1 MTSILS
7 PTIGGFAR
15 VTETAAGV
23 KANNRTDVFAIS
35 PDGTKIAFATE
46 ASNLVPGDTNGKRDI
61 FVKDLY
67 TGELTIVSRGVSGA
81 EANGAAYI
89 SFLFSPDGTK
99 LAFYSDATNLGP
111 TDSNNRKDL
120 YIKDLIT
127 GAVTLESVI
136 PGGAEPNA
144 YFTYLAYS
152 PDGQSIAFVSN
163 ATTLV
168 PGVTGGVENI
178 YVKNLATGAY
188 TLVSSNAAGTS
199 GNGYPELPVFS
210 PDGTKVAFAS
220 TASNLV
226 PNDTNGAASTYL
238 PFKYDIF
245 IKDLL
250 TGAITRVST
259 ASDGSQL
266 ENAAARGVSFS
277 SDGTKIFFR
286 LTVDTGST
294 TRTTLMEKD
303 LVTGEL
309 TDVFAA
315 AGATIPDG
323 DFTTSS
329 AFVFSDLGALS
340 ADDRKLVFLS
350 SARNLDPDHTDGAT
364 NVYVLDRDT
373 GSITWIAKEQSV
385 AALSADG
392 SKLVLASNKSNGYA
406 DDSDVGFDYDVFVV
420 TLAPSSVALPDG
432 ATAIEDGAAVT
443 IDVLANDETATAG
456 SSKTLVSLNTANL
469 IGSASI
475 VGGKVV
481 YDPGLNFQSLKQGQT
496 TATYFQYVMEDGEG
510 VQRTGTVTVTI
521 QGTNDL
527 PAVNTR
533 ISVPENTTGAVY
545 TVIGDDPDGDP
556 LTLRLGGTDAAL
568 FNLNTTTGELSFKTA
583 PDFEAPAD
591 AGADNVYN
599 VSITVSDGYQPL
611 VQQVAIR
618 VTNLVYENKAP
629 VFTSGDTGSIAENA
643 TGVVYTAAAT
653 DDGDELGPRPV
664 ALVYTLGGTD
674 AAHFSINAATG
685 AVSVVSAKD
694 FEQPDDSNGDHIY
707 DITVTSSDGSKS
719 ATKAVAI
726 TVTDVYEN
734 IAPVVTSAATA
745 NFAENGTGAA
755 YTLVIVDTGSAA
767 GPAAGD
773 NSYLAVTM
781 GGADADLFSYDAG
794 TGQVHFLAA
803 PDFEVPVDSLAD
815 TLANVYRL
823 TFTVSDGAFS
833 ATRNV
838 AITVTDVYENL
849 APVVTSTGPATF
861 AENGTRTAFSVS
873 ATDTGGPSAA
883 GPVTLVYA
891 LSGADAALFNFDTAT
906 GVATFIDAPDFE
918 SPQDVGGDNIYD
930 VTITASDGALT
941 SSVNLSLTVTDANAP
956 AIIGSASSATFQENT
971 TGTVYTITYTDDENV
986 AGATHAFAIGGP
998 DAALF
1003 DLDADTGAITFKASP
1018 NFEAPRS
1025 PVYTIQVFV
1034 QDIIDVAGV
1043 PTVVGTPGSK
1053 QVQITVTNV
1062 NEGLS
1067 ITSGAA
1073 VAFTENVTTPAYT
1086 VVGVD
1091 IDAGT
1096 VLTYS
1101 ISGTDAALFTIN
1113 SMTGAVSFVSA
1124 PDFETPLDVGTD
1136 NVYDIVVSA
1145 TDGEFTDTKAVAIT
1159 VGNVIEGG
1167 AGTDTLNGTAS
1178 ADTID
1183 GGGGA
1188 DFINGSG
1195 GNDTMLGGAG
1205 NFNDSLN
1212 GGAGA
1217 DSILGDGGNDALS
1230 GGSENDTL
1238 VGGDGQD
1245 RLDGGT
1251 GADSLV
1257 GGMGNDSFFVDNA
1270 LDGILELAGEG
1281 NDTVFASVSYT
1292 VSSFVESV
1300 ALSGS
1305 AGIDAVGNAQ
1315 DNTMFGNTAANR
1327 LTGGAG
1333 NDTLDGGAGA
1343 DTLIGGTGN
1352 DVFVID
1358 NVGDRI
1364 VEPSNEGVDQVRTTV
1379 SFAMEL
1385 YTENLLLLGTA
1396 AINGS
1401 GNSLDNVIIGNVA
1414 GNLLLGGAGNDSM
1427 DAGAG
1432 ADTVDGED
1440 GNDTLLGGADA
1451 DVVRGG
1457 IGNDNATGDAGAD
1470 TVAGD
1475 DGNDSLQGGADADL
1489 LLGGAGNDRLEGG
1502 TGDDRMEGGAGHDSY
1517 YVDSAGDVAVELV
1530 GEGNDT
1536 VFSSVTFTAGDFIE
1550 NIALSG
1556 SAAID
1561 AVGNAGDNGL
1571 FGNAGSNRLV
1581 GGAGNDRLDGGAG
1594 GDSMVGG
1601 SGNDVY
1607 FVDAAGDSVLE
1618 LTGEGNDTVFS
1629 TVSFTMSDFL
1639 EALSLTGVANVAGTG
1654 NAQGNAIYGNAGLN
1668 ALSGGLG
1675 NDVLDGAAGADTLTG
1690 GAGNDTLTG
1699 GAGSDAFY
1707 FASPLD
1713 GVDRV
1718 MDYVVV
1724 DDVIQVSAAGF
1735 GGLLTVG
1742 MNVVSANAYA
1752 ANAAGVATM
1761 SGVGQFVFDSDDRL
1775 LYWDSNG
1782 SDAGGSTLIATLGAV
1797 TGFVGT
1803 EIEVIA

>member
-35 PDGTKIAFATE
+35 PDGTKIAFVTE

-89 SFLFSPDGTK
+89 GFLFSPDGTK

-111 TDSNNRKDL
+111 TDTNNRTDL

-144 YFTYLAYS
+144 YFSHLAYS
-152 PDGQSIAFVSN
+152 PDGKSIAFVSN

-168 PGVTGGVENI
+168 PGVTGGFDNV

-188 TLVSSNAAGTS
+188 TLVSSNAAGA
-199 GNGYPELPVFS
+199 NANNYVELPVFS
-210 PDGTKVAFAS
+210 PDGTKIAFAS
-220 TASNLV
+220 PASNLV
-226 PNDTNGAASTYL
+226 PNDTNGTPSSNL
-238 PFKYDIF
+238 PYTYDIF

-259 ASDGSQL
+259 ASDGSEL
-266 ENAAARGVSFS
+266 ETAAARGVSFS
-277 SDGTKIFFR
+277 PDGAKIFFR

-340 ADDRKLVFLS
+340 ADGRKLVFLS

-373 GSITWIAKEQSV
+373 GSITWIAKEQSA

-420 TLAPSSVALPDG
+420 TLEPSSVALPDR

-475 VGGKVV
+475 VDGKVV

-568 FNLNTTTGELSFKTA
+568 FNLNTTTGDLSFKTA

-629 VFTSGDTGSIAENA
+629 VFTSGDTGSIVENA

-674 AAHFSINAATG
+674 AGHFSINAATG
-685 AVSVVSAKD
+685 AVSISSAKD

-707 DITVTSSDGSKS
+707 DITVTSSDGSRS
-719 ATKAVAI
+719 ATQAVAI

-734 IAPVVTSAATA
+734 VAPVVTSAATA

-755 YTLVIVDTGSAA
+755 YTLVIVDTGGAA
-767 GPAAGD
+767 GPAGGD

-781 GGADADLFSYDAG
+781 GGADADLFSYDSG

-823 TFTVSDGAFS
+823 TFTVSDGAFT

-861 AENGTRTAFSVS
+861 AENGTGTAFSVS

-883 GPVTLVYA
+883 GPVTLVYS
-891 LSGADAALFNFDTAT
+891 LGGADAALFDFDTAT

-918 SPQDVGGDNIYD
+918 NPQDDGGDNIYD
-930 VTITASDGALT
+930 VTITASDGAL
-941 SSVNLSLTVTDANAP
+941 SSNVNLSLTITDANAP
-956 AIIGSASSATFQENT
+956 AIIGSAGSATFQENT
-971 TGTVYTITYTDDENV
+971 TGTVYAITYTDDENV
-986 AGATHAFAIGGP
+986 AGGTHALAIGGA
-998 DAALF
+998 DAANF
-1003 DLDADTGAITFKASP
+1003 DLDADTGVITFKASP

-1043 PTVVGTPGSK
+1043 PTVVGTLGSK

-1067 ITSGAA
+1067 ITSAAA
-1073 VAFTENVTTPAYT
+1073 VAFTENVTSPAYT

-1096 VLTYS
+1096 VLNYS
-1101 ISGTDAALFTIN
+1101 ISGTDAAIFTID
-1113 SMTGAVSFVSA
+1113 SITGAVSFVNA
-1124 PDFETPLDVGTD
+1124 PDFETPLDAGGD
-1136 NVYDIVVSA
+1136 NVYDFMVSA
-1145 TDGEFTDTKAVAIT
+1145 TDGEFTATKAVAIT

-1167 AGTDTLNGTAS
+1167 AGSDTITGS
-1178 ADTID
+1178 GGADTID
-1183 GGGGA
+1183 GGAGQDA
-1188 DFINGSG
+1188 INGSG
-1195 GNDTMLGGAG
+1195 GNDIMLGSGG
-1205 NFNDSLN
+1205 NDNLN

-1217 DSILGDGGNDALS
+1217 DSLVGGEGNDQLS
-1230 GGSENDTL
+1230 GGTDGDTLAGGVGNDTM
-1238 VGGDGQD
+1238 
-1245 RLDGGT
+1245 DGGT
-1251 GADSLV
+1251 GADSIAGGV
-1257 GGMGNDSFFVDNA
+1257 GDDVYYVDNA
-1270 LDGILELAGEG
+1270 GDRILELNGEG
-1281 NDTVFASVSYT
+1281 TDQVFSTAT
-1292 VSSFVESV
+1292 FTLSSFLETLV
-1300 ALSGS
+1300 L
-1305 AGIDAVGNAQ
+1305 
-1315 DNTMFGNTAANR
+1315 R
-1327 LTGGAG
+1327 GAG
-1333 NDTLDGGAGA
+1333 NTDGTGNDGNNTLTGNAGSNRLYGQGGHDRLDGGAGA
-1343 DTLIGGTGN
+1343 D
-1352 DVFVID
+1352 
-1358 NVGDRI
+1358 
-1364 VEPSNEGVDQVRTTV
+1364 
-1379 SFAMEL
+1379 AM
-1385 YTENLLLLGTA
+1385 
-1396 AINGS
+1396 
-1401 GNSLDNVIIGNVA
+1401 
-1414 GNLLLGGAGNDSM
+1414 LGGAGNDIYFVDNSG
-1427 DAGAG
+1427 DTVVELDGEG
-1432 ADTVDGED
+1432 ADQVYASVSYTLSAFTEALFLRGTDTIAGT
-1440 GNDTLLGGADA
+1440 GNAQDNTLS
-1451 DVVRGG
+1451 
-1457 IGNDNATGDAGAD
+1457 GN
-1470 TVAGD
+1470 VAG
-1475 DGNDSLQGGADADL
+1475 N
-1489 LLGGAGNDRLEGG
+1489 
-1502 TGDDRMEGGAGHDSY
+1502 T
-1517 YVDSAGDVAVELV
+1517 
-1530 GEGNDT
+1530 
-1536 VFSSVTFTAGDFIE
+1536 
-1550 NIALSG
+1550 LS
-1556 SAAID
+1556 
-1561 AVGNAGDNGL
+1561 
-1571 FGNAGSNRLV
+1571 

-1594 GDSMVGG
+1594 ADSLVGG
-1601 SGNDVY
+1601 VGNDVY
-1607 FVDAAGDSVLE
+1607 FVDTAADAILE
-1618 LTGEGNDTVFS
+1618 LNGEGSDQVAS
-1629 TVSFTMSDFL
+1629 SVSYTLSDFI
-1639 EALSLTGVANVAGTG
+1639 EVLSLTGTASIDGTG
-1654 NAQGNAIYGNAGLN
+1654 SAQSNSLVGNGGANA
-1668 ALSGGLG
+1668 
-1675 NDVLDGAAGADTLTG
+1675 LDGADGNDTLNG

-1699 GAGSDAFY
+1699 GAGNDSLLGGTGSDVFLFRSIGEA
-1707 FASPLD
+1707 P
-1713 GVDRV
+1713 DRIA
-1718 MDYVVV
+1718 DYNVAE
-1724 DDVIQVSAAGF
+1724 DSIQVSASGFAGP
-1735 GGLLTVG
+1735 LTIGIDLV
-1742 MNVVSANAYA
+1742 ANNLYV
-1752 ANAAGVATM
+1752 ANAAGVATVA
-1761 SGVGQFVFDSDDRL
+1761 GTGQFVFDTDDRIL
-1775 LYWDSNG
+1775 WWDANG
-1782 SDAGGSTLIATLGAV
+1782 TGAGGATQIAVLFGV
-1797 TGFVGT
+1797 SGFVST
-1803 EIEVIA
+1803 EIQVIA